1 MESSKFKSRLFVAF
15 GQVTALHQRAQSAL
29 ARLRRS
35 IAETLQRV
43 RGALRSA
50 ENTPR
55 KLRAIS
61 RDAIVVMNHDISK
74 FRSRFSIVLELMA
87 THLRRAQGA
96 PARPRGGVADRPQ
109 RLRRAV
115 RLAENELCS
124 LVGSCCDTIVAMNHR
139 IRKFGSQLSN
149 GFEQRKGHVR
159 QAQRAL
165 ARLGRSVAGRLQRQR
180 EAPHSAKNE
189 SGKAVGISRDAI
201 AVTNH
206 NLRKFRSQFSIVL
219 EPMATHLRRAQG
231 TLTRL
236 RGGVADRLR
245 RLRWVLR
252 SAENE
257 LRKKVVGSCRDA
269 IAAMNHRIRTFRW
282 QLSNGFDQGT
292 AHLRRAQSSLIRLVK
307 KVIEK
312 PTRVRQELRLRENEL
327 RELLTSSLDAIVVT
341 NDSRRF
347 VAANPKALELFGVS
361 EKNLVKFS
369 IDVFLS
375 GPILDFGRSG
385 SSRISREEKHG
396 KCEIRRLDG
405 SLRVADCVFVP
416 NFVPFQHLCRF
427 CDITR
432 QNRRVQIGR
441 KTLAG
446 PRQYA
451 STQLR

>member
-74 FRSRFSIVLELMA
+74 FRSRFSIVLEL
-87 THLRRAQGA
+87 
-96 PARPRGGVADRPQ
+96 
-109 RLRRAV
+109 
-115 RLAENELCS
+115 
-124 LVGSCCDTIVAMNHR
+124 
-139 IRKFGSQLSN
+139 
-149 GFEQRKGHVR
+149 
-159 QAQRAL
+159 
-165 ARLGRSVAGRLQRQR
+165 
-180 EAPHSAKNE
+180 
-189 SGKAVGISRDAI
+189 
-201 AVTNH
+201 
-206 NLRKFRSQFSIVL
+206 
-219 EPMATHLRRAQG
+219 MATHLRRAQG

-327 RELLTSSLDAIVVT
+327 RELLASSLDAIVVT

-396 KCEIRRLDG
+396 KCKIRRLDG